1 MPGVRRGQGSTS
13 FIDRE
18 LQTGKRRA
26 AISDVPQP
34 GGLGG
39 VSPTGLGSTPQRP
52 VNAPQ
57 GGEREALLNT
67 PARRA
72 GSAPMSTGAPTAEPR
87 LLSIPRIDEEFPVAD
102 LVGSTLTGQN
112 VATTTFGERFYR
124 RYGRY
129 PTDVDLNIISL
140 RKRYEADKGRPPTRD
155 ELLGY
160 LRQGV
165 LNRSDEMLG

>member
-18 LQTGKRRA
+18 LQTGRRRA

-34 GGLGG
+34 GGLGAP
-39 VSPTGLGSTPQRP
+39 SPTGLGSQPVRP
-52 VNAPQ
+52 VNPPQ
-57 GGEREALLNT
+57 RNQEALLNM

-72 GSAPMSTGAPTAEPR
+72 GTAPQPTGVPTAEPR
-87 LLSIPRIDEEFPVAD
+87 LLSIPKVDDEFPLAD
-102 LVGSTLTGQN
+102 LVASTATGTN
-112 VATTTFGERFYR
+112 IATTTFGERFYR

-140 RKRYEADKGRPPTRD
+140 RRQFETAKGRAPNRD
-155 ELLGY
+155 ELLQY
-160 LRQGV
+160 LRQGT
-165 LNRSDEMLG
+165 LNREDEFLG